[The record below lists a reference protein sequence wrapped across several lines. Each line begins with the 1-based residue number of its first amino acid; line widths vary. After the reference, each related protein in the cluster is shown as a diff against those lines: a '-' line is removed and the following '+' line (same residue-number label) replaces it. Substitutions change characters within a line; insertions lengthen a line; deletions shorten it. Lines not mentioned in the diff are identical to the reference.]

1 MYKVC
6 NYYFNDLIK
15 ATKLET
21 INILINEKNYKDLFI
36 YFTRYDHQKSIKI
49 LSLYYHELVEKIEKY
64 DRKTYLIVDDYTLD
78 KVLDNLDWS

>member
-6 NYYFNDLIK
+6 NYHFNDLIK

-21 INILINEKNYKDLFI
+21 INILINEKNSKDLFI
-36 YFTRYDHQKSIKI
+36 YFTRSDRQKSIKM

-78 KVLDNLDWS
+78 QVLDNLNWS